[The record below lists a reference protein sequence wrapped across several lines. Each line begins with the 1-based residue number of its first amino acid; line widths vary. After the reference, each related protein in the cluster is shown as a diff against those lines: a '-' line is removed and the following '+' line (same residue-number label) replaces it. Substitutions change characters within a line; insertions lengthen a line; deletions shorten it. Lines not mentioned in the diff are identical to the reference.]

1 MRKLALGLGL
11 AAAATT
17 AMATDY
23 SDGIHK
29 NDYSWKQFNLM
40 YAFNEL
46 PSAAGNDHDY
56 MEMEFGGRSGIVD
69 LYGYID
75 VFNILN
81 SGTSDKS
88 NTGTATNDKMFLKLA
103 PRFSLDA
110 MTGKDLSVGPVKEWY
125 ISTLFSIDGGNGAD
139 NVAATN
145 NAFIGL
151 GADVEVPW
159 LGKVGMNLYKLYDM
173 TNRRQDWNGYQFS
186 ANWFKPFMTFDN
198 GSFIAYQGYV
208 DYQFGMD
215 TAKGY
220 ATSSTGFD
228 NFNGIYWHNKRY
240 AVGYGLKYFNNVYGV
255 KNGQFGLKTTGF
267 GQYIDVTYK
276 F

>member
-1 MRKLALGLGL
+1 MRKLLLGLGL

-17 AMATDY
+17 TLAADY
-23 SDGIHK
+23 SDNIHK
-29 NDYSWKQFNLM
+29 NDYSWRQFNLM
-40 YAFNEL
+40 YASKEL
-46 PSAAGNDHDY
+46 PGKNSHDY

-75 VFNILN
+75 VFNLTN
-81 SGTSDKS
+81 SKSSDKY
-88 NTGTATNDKMFLKLA
+88 GKDKLFLKIA

-110 MTGKDLSVGPVKEWY
+110 MTGKDLSIGPVKEWY
-125 ISTLFSIDGGNGAD
+125 ISTLFSMDGGHD
-139 NVAATN
+139 TNVGTNDEIDATN
-145 NAFIGL
+145 NAFVGI

-159 LGKVGMNLYKLYDM
+159 LGKTGVNLYKLYDM
-173 TNRRQDWNGYQFS
+173 TGHRQDWNGYQLS

-198 GSFIAYQGYV
+198 GSFIAYQGYF

-215 TAKGY
+215 KKY

-228 NFNGIYWHNKRY
+228 NFNGIYWHSKRY
-240 AVGYGLKYFNNVYGV
+240 AVGYGLKYFNNVYGI
-255 KNGQFGLKTTGF
+255 KNSDALKSTGF
-267 GQYIDVTYK
+267 GQYIDVSYK